1 MSTAAPVI
9 GSISPQRPTSSPEGP
24 DRRPRR
30 RRTVPKILGGIGILV
45 LVLIEVVPLIWL
57 FTSSLKSPA
66 EFSAKPMW
74 TLPDALYWNNYSEAW
89 TRGNMA
95 AYIRNSAV
103 ATFPAIALLLITGV
117 MAGFA
122 LEVLR
127 WRGRNIV
134 LLTFIAGLMVP
145 LQLILLPLFTM
156 YFRAGL
162 LNSPLAL
169 ILTYAASGLPLTVFM
184 MAGYYRS
191 LPREMI
197 EAAVVDGASIYR
209 VFFSISLPLLRNAI
223 FTIAIVQFFFFWN
236 DLLFALTFTTTND
249 SRTIQAGLLSFVGQ
263 YGQTDWGPTFA
274 SICISIVPTLLIYLV
289 LNQKVMKGLTDGALK
304 G

>member
-1 MSTAAPVI
+1 MTAMA
-9 GSISPQRPTSSPEGP
+9 SSLES
-24 DRRPRR
+24 RNLAAARPRR
-30 RRTVPKILGGIGILV
+30 ASSALKIVLGGLGIAVLV
-45 LVLIEVVPLIWL
+45 LVYVVPLLWL
-57 FTSSLKSPA
+57 FASSLKSPD
-66 EFSAKPMW
+66 EFSLKPMW
-74 TLPDALYWNNYSEAW
+74 SLPEGLHWQNYADAW

-95 AYIRNSAV
+95 AYIANSAV
-103 ATFPAIALLLITGV
+103 ATFPAILLLLLTGV

-127 WRGRNIV
+127 WRGRNVV
-134 LLTFIAGLMVP
+134 LLTFLTGLMVP
-145 LQLILLPLFTM
+145 LQMILLPLFTM
-156 YFRAGL
+156 YIRAGL
-162 LNSPLAL
+162 LNSPIAL
-169 ILTYAASGLPLTVFM
+169 ILTYTATGLPLTVFL

-191 LPREMI
+191 LPREII

-209 VFFSISLPLLRNAI
+209 VFFSISLPMLRNAI
-223 FTIAIVQFFFFWN
+223 LTIAIVQFFFFWN

-263 YGQTDWGPTFA
+263 FGQTEWGPTFA

-289 LNQKVMKGLTDGALK
+289 LNQRVMKGLTEGAVK

>member
-1 MSTAAPVI
+1 MASSLESRNLAAA
-9 GSISPQRPTSSPEGP
+9 
-24 DRRPRR
+24 RPRR
-30 RRTVPKILGGIGILV
+30 ASSALKIVLGGLGIAVLV
-45 LVLIEVVPLIWL
+45 LVYVVPLLWL
-57 FTSSLKSPA
+57 FASSLKSPD
-66 EFSAKPMW
+66 EFSLKPMW
-74 TLPDALYWNNYSEAW
+74 SLPEGLHWQNYADAW

-95 AYIRNSAV
+95 AYIANSAV
-103 ATFPAIALLLITGV
+103 ATFPAILLLLLTGV

-127 WRGRNIV
+127 WRGRNVV
-134 LLTFIAGLMVP
+134 LLTFLTGLMVP
-145 LQLILLPLFTM
+145 LQMILLPLFTM
-156 YFRAGL
+156 YIRAGL
-162 LNSPLAL
+162 LNSPIAL
-169 ILTYAASGLPLTVFM
+169 ILTYTATGLPLTVFL

-191 LPREMI
+191 LPREII

-209 VFFSISLPLLRNAI
+209 VFFSISLPMLRNAI
-223 FTIAIVQFFFFWN
+223 LTIAIVQFFFFWN

-263 YGQTDWGPTFA
+263 FGQTEWGPTFA

-289 LNQKVMKGLTDGALK
+289 LNQRVMKGLTEGAVK